1 MHWRVPGYSVY
12 NDTLIRGHYQDDGGG
27 VEVVGREEGTGAWL
41 EPLNY
46 NPSPYTPRT
55 PHPFLTF
62 LICHL
67 YVLYMC

>member
-41 EPLNY
+41 EPLTILV
-46 NPSPYTPRT
+46 PILPEP
-55 PHPFLTF
+55 PILF
-62 LICHL
+62 
-67 YVLYMC
+67 